1 MKANVPRAWQSL
13 PNAQRK
19 SIEEYCQRVAR
30 EAAME
35 ASQKDARTAL
45 CRLQNRKGKAVRN
58 ENNNRN
64 S

>member
-45 CRLQNRKGKAVRN
+45 CRLQNRK
-58 ENNNRN
+58 
-64 S
+64 